1 MRVTEAMSKMYKRST
16 NKLCN
21 LEYFKYKYYRDPIL
35 KNQVSGKGEKEPRA
49 VCVEEMLLMLACL
62 KTNDFEE
69 KPCSQLID
77 TFNICVRDAE
87 ARRRRSKEERKQ
99 GIFTSAADDESSR
112 ISSVKI
118 NRILRKFPEP

>member
-35 KNQVSGKGEKEPRA
+35 KNQVSGKGA

-87 ARRRRSKEERKQ
+87 VSC
-99 GIFTSAADDESSR
+99 IPCL
-112 ISSVKI
+112 SV
-118 NRILRKFPEP
+118 